1 MSSAPKPTLPNR
13 NQEASDLSSRSRRN
27 IFEDPAIVE
36 AGKNDPFI
44 RFISANWR
52 LLFAV
57 LIAVGLGIV
66 GYSQVTATTL
76 QKQADATR
84 ALREMQQAYQEIAE
98 ERDVLVT
105 AQADERAAKDDKARA
120 EASERIKKAT
130 ETLKLKEDRLLAKA
144 TELETDTSFAPFSA
158 LYRGLVAA
166 SRSDFGAVQSALAAQ
181 GWETVGKQGSPERA
195 AAELAVLGLAKALS
209 DSDQHLDAAKQ
220 ALKGLAERG
229 DFAAV
234 RAADAY
240 AALAGTPE
248 EKAQAKAMIGM
259 LQARMPSQQKF
270 LVDASERL
278 S

>member
-13 NQEASDLSSRSRRN
+13 NQEASDPSSRSRRN

-44 RFISANWR
+44 RFVSANWR

-120 EASERIKKAT
+120 EAAERAKKAT

-144 TELETDTSFAPFSA
+144 TELETGTSFAPFSA

-209 DSDQHLDAAKQ
+209 DSDQHLEAAKQ

-240 AALAGTPE
+240 AALATTPE
-248 EKAQAKAMIGM
+248 EKAQAKAMIGL

>member
-84 ALREMQQAYQEIAE
+84 ALREIQQAYQEIAE

-144 TELETDTSFAPFSA
+144 TELETGTSFTPFSA

-209 DSDQHLDAAKQ
+209 DSDQHLEAAKQ

-229 DFAAV
+229 DFAAA

-240 AALAGTPE
+240 AALATTPE
-248 EKAQAKAMIGM
+248 EKAQAKALIGL
-259 LQARMPSQQKF
+259 LQTRMPAQQK
-270 LVDASERL
+270 LLLGASERL

>member
-13 NQEASDLSSRSRRN
+13 NQEASDPSSRSRRN

-44 RFISANWR
+44 RFVSANWR

-120 EASERIKKAT
+120 EAAERAKKAT

-144 TELETDTSFAPFSA
+144 TELETGTSFAPFSA

-166 SRSDFGAVQSALAAQ
+166 SRSDFGAVQSALAGQ

-209 DSDQHLDAAKQ
+209 DSDQHLEAAKQ

-240 AALAGTPE
+240 AALATTPE
-248 EKAQAKAMIGM
+248 EKAQAKAMIGL

>member
-13 NQEASDLSSRSRRN
+13 NQDTSEASSRARRN

-36 AGKNDPFI
+36 AGRNDPFI
-44 RFISANWR
+44 RFISSNWR
-52 LLFAV
+52 LLLV
-57 LIAVGLGIV
+57 LLVAVGLGIV

-76 QKQADATR
+76 QKQAEATR
-84 ALREMQQAYQEIAE
+84 ALRDMQQAYQEVVE
-98 ERDVLVT
+98 EREVLVT

-120 EASERIKKAT
+120 EASERVKKAA

-144 TELETDTSFAPFSA
+144 SELETNPSFATFSG

-166 SRSDFGAVQSALAAQ
+166 GRSDFGAVQAALGAQ
-181 GWETVGKQGSPERA
+181 SWETVGTQRSPERA

-209 DSDQHLDAAKQ
+209 DSEQHLEAAKQ

-234 RAADAY
+234 RAAVAL
-240 AALAGTPE
+240 AALATTPE
-248 EKAQAKAMIGM
+248 EKAQAKAIIGL
-259 LQARMPSQQKF
+259 LQARLPSQQKF
-270 LVDASERL
+270 LLDASERL

>member
-13 NQEASDLSSRSRRN
+13 NQDASESSSRSRRN

-52 LLFAV
+52 FLLAV

-66 GYSQVTATTL
+66 AYSQVTATTL

-84 ALREMQQAYQEIAE
+84 ALREMQQAYQEIVE

-120 EASERIKKAT
+120 EAAERIKKAT
-130 ETLKLKEDRLLAKA
+130 ETLKMKEDRLLAKA
-144 TELETDTSFAPFSA
+144 TELEAATSFLPFSG

-166 SRSDFGAVQSALAAQ
+166 GRSDFGAVQSALAAQ
-181 GWETVGKQGSPERA
+181 GWETVGKQSSPERA

-234 RAADAY
+234 RAADAF
-240 AALAGTPE
+240 AALATTPE
-248 EKAQAKAMIGM
+248 EKAQAKALIGL
-259 LQARMPSQQKF
+259 LQSRMPAQQKL
-270 LVDASERL
+270 LVGASERL

>member
-13 NQEASDLSSRSRRN
+13 NQEASDPSSRSRRN

-66 GYSQVTATTL
+66 GYSQVAATTL

-120 EASERIKKAT
+120 EAAERAKKAT

-144 TELETDTSFAPFSA
+144 TELETATSFAPFSA

-181 GWETVGKQGSPERA
+181 SWETVGKQGSPERA

-248 EKAQAKAMIGM
+248 EKAQAKAMIGL